1 MQGEEVT
8 PELCRRLAQEIVAK
22 FREDF
27 GSTQHDRLTLT
38 EAQGQ
43 LKSYAVGLE
52 LIWRTS
58 RNGERRGY
66 EDDQVLGLAAELISQ
81 EQTLRLK
88 ERRLEEVS
96 APPII
101 FVSRES
107 KDWISENQAWPEK
120 GYWPRYRRW
129 LLGRRP
135 TDIVEALD
143 RDTNVILG
151 RIGNPNDATRDRWD
165 VRGLVVGQVQSG
177 KTQNFIGVL
186 AKAIDMG
193 YRQIVV
199 LSGVHEDLRAQT
211 QYRVDE
217 GLTGQ
222 TFFDQED
229 GGMDYQHRYVGVRE
243 EDPGNIALPDYDAWT
258 SGSKKHGDIS
268 REKAA
273 RVTGVTDCVHIA
285 VVKKSTARLKRINR
299 MYETLPHL
307 RAQPLI
313 VIDDEADQASLNN
326 KVKDDPTEINKQ
338 IRLLLRQ
345 FARSSYIGYTA
356 TPFANI
362 FSDPDHET
370 EEQGEDLFPRDF
382 IVRLSQGPGYFGP
395 AELFGRKPTLL
406 ADELGRIPAETMIE
420 TTDDVD
426 SWMPPK
432 SGRWAT
438 CTPLPES
445 LLQAIADFVV
455 GAAIKSIRREQY
467 SQITAHTT
475 MLINVPRSQTQQDQ
489 LVGALDEVVKAIK
502 RDVGGDKMATDSWM
516 SRLRSSFEE
525 QIVPNL
531 MPRLNVDPPIWTDV
545 IRRVWELVD
554 RKLEVALVNGTVRD
568 MLAYDKYKEDGRF
581 VIAVGG
587 DKLSRGMTLEG
598 LTVAYFLRRS
608 SAWDTLLQ
616 MGRWFGY
623 RPGYLDLCRLYT
635 SDVILSRF
643 NEVSQRIEEL
653 NQDLEEKFGQGAEP
667 KEIGMYVMK
676 SALSLLPTRRTALR
690 GARLFEIQAR
700 HSGKNLSRRYLAM
713 LTEDRVATLDAA
725 RWLLNQAQTG
735 SQQGSEI
742 RLTQEEDRH
751 KYTYHG
757 ISPEIIAQYLR
768 RSILPPSEGQQ
779 TNNLLA
785 ENILKLA
792 ADGMIRE
799 WTVCFPNNEAG
810 SDRSPVELSSNVKI
824 NPSIR
829 DSTEISGNFR
839 KYDNVSMHHDL
850 WADITIKEAGRIGI
864 TPGDV
869 NWRKQRLQA
878 LAARPESRGL
888 LNCYIIKNDDGPSA
902 TWHISFP
909 SMPRENT
916 YAVWANPVAVRDLL
930 YGTEDEE

>member
-1 MQGEEVT
+1 MRGEEVT
-8 PELCRRLAQEIVAK
+8 PELCRRLAEEIVAK

-27 GSTQHDRLTLT
+27 GSKQHERLTLT
-38 EAQGQ
+38 EVQGQ

-52 LIWRTS
+52 LRWRTS
-58 RNGERRGY
+58 RNGERRGF
-66 EDDQVLGLAAELISQ
+66 EDDRVLGLAAELVSQ

-88 ERRLEEVS
+88 ERLQEETT

-107 KDWISENQAWPEK
+107 KNWISGNQAWPEK
-120 GYWPRYRRW
+120 GYWLRYRRW

-135 TDIVEALD
+135 TNIVEALD

-151 RIGNPNDATRDRWD
+151 RMGNPNDETRNQWD

-222 TFFDQED
+222 TFFDPED
-229 GGMDYQHRYVGVRE
+229 GGIDYQHRYVGVRE

-299 MYETLPHL
+299 MYETLQHL
-307 RAQPLI
+307 RNQPLI

-338 IRLLLRQ
+338 IRQLLRQ
-345 FARSSYIGYTA
+345 FPRSSYVGYTA
-356 TPFANI
+356 TPYANI
-362 FSDPDHET
+362 FGDPEHET

-382 IVRLSQGPGYFGP
+382 IVRLGQGPGYFGP
-395 AELFGRKPTLL
+395 AELFGRKPTPL
-406 ADELGRIPAETMIE
+406 AEELGRIPAETMIK
-420 TTDDVD
+420 TTDDVV

-432 SGRWAT
+432 SGRWAA

-445 LLQAIADFVV
+445 LLQAVADFVV
-455 GAAIKSIRREQY
+455 GAAIKSIRREQF

-489 LVGALDEVVKAIK
+489 LVEAIDKVVKSIK
-502 RDVGGDKMATDSWM
+502 RDVSGERLTTDSWM
-516 SRLRSSFEE
+516 ARLRTSFQER
-525 QIVPNL
+525 IVPNL
-531 MPRLNVDPPIWTDV
+531 MPTLDVGPPTWADV
-545 IRRVWELVD
+545 LKRIGEIVS
-554 RKLEVALVNGTVRD
+554 RKLEVALVNGTVKD
-568 MLAYDKYKEDGRF
+568 MLAYDSHKDEGRF

-635 SDVILSRF
+635 SDLILSRF

-653 NQDLEEKFGQGAEP
+653 NLDLEEKFGQGAEP

-676 SALSLLPTRRTALR
+676 SEMSLLPTRRTALR
-690 GARLFEIQAR
+690 GARLVEIQGR
-700 HSGKNLSRRYLAM
+700 HSEKPVSRRFLAR
-713 LTEDRVATLDAA
+713 TIEDQVATVESA
-725 RWLLNQAQTG
+725 RWLYGQVRTHSQIG
-735 SQQGSEI
+735 SGS
-742 RLTQEEDRH
+742 RLTQSDERH
-751 KYTYHG
+751 RYTYYG

-768 RSILPPSEGQQ
+768 RSVLPPSEGQQ
-779 TNNLLA
+779 TNDLLA

-792 ADGMIRE
+792 ADGMVKD
-799 WTVCFPNNEAG
+799 WSVSFPDNEARPG
-810 SDRSPVELSSNVKI
+810 ISAVELGMDVKI

-829 DSTEISGNFR
+829 NSKIVSGKYRRYDDISAPV
-839 KYDNVSMHHDL
+839 DI
-850 WADITIKEAGRIGI
+850 WADITIEEAGRIGVK
-864 TPGDV
+864 PGQVKWEMD
-869 NWRKQRLQA
+869 RPKA
-878 LAARPESRGL
+878 AKARPESRGL
-888 LNCYIIKNDDGPSA
+888 LICYIVKSEDGISA
-902 TWHISFP
+902 TWYISFP
-909 SMPRENT
+909 KMLREKP
-916 YAVWANPVAVRDLL
+916 YVVWANPVAVRAI

>member
-1 MQGEEVT
+1 LQGKELT
-8 PELCRRLAQEIVAK
+8 PELSRRLAQEVVAK
-22 FREDF
+22 FRGDF
-27 GSTQHDRLTLT
+27 GSAQHDRLTLA
-38 EAQGQ
+38 EVQGQ
-43 LKSYAVGLE
+43 LKSNAVGLE
-52 LIWRTS
+52 LRWRTS
-58 RNGERRGY
+58 RNGEPRGY
-66 EDDQVLGLAAELISQ
+66 EDVEVLGIAAELISQ

-88 ERRLEEVS
+88 ERRSEEVT

-101 FVSRES
+101 FVSRDS
-107 KDWISENQAWPEK
+107 KDWIPEGQTWPEK
-120 GYWPRYRRW
+120 GYWPRYERW

-135 TDIVEALD
+135 ADTVEALD
-143 RDTNVILG
+143 RDTNIILG
-151 RIGNPNDATRDRWD
+151 RLGNPNDANQDNWD

-199 LSGVHEDLRAQT
+199 LSGIHEDLRAQT

-222 TFFDQED
+222 TFFDAED
-229 GGMDYQHRYVGVRE
+229 GGLEYQHRYVGVRE
-243 EDPGNIALPDYDAWT
+243 EDSGNIALPDYDAWT

-268 REKAA
+268 RGKAA

-285 VVKKSTARLKRINR
+285 VVKKSTARLRRING
-299 MYETLPHL
+299 MYKTLPHL

-338 IRLLLRQ
+338 IRELLRQ
-345 FARSSYIGYTA
+345 FPRSSYVGYTA

-362 FSDPDHET
+362 FGDPEHET
-370 EEQGEDLFPRDF
+370 VDQGQDLFPRDF
-382 IVRLSQGPGYFGP
+382 IVRLGQGPGYFGP

-406 ADELGRIPAETMIE
+406 ADELGRIPAETMIQ
-420 TTDDVD
+420 TTEDVT

-432 SGRWAT
+432 SGEWAA
-438 CTPLPES
+438 CTPLPAS

-455 GAAIKSIRREQY
+455 GAAIKSMRRDKF

-475 MLINVPRSQTQQDQ
+475 MLINVPRAQTQQEQ

-502 RDVGGDKMATDSWM
+502 RDVGGDNIARDAWVA
-516 SRLRSSFEE
+516 RLRKSFEE

-531 MPRLNVDPPIWTDV
+531 MPRLDVDPPAWTDV
-545 IRRVWELVD
+545 LRQVGDLVQ
-554 RKLEVALVNGTVRD
+554 RKLKVALVNGTVKD
-568 MLAYDKYKEDGRF
+568 MLEYDKHKDEGRF

-608 SAWDTLLQ
+608 NAWDTLLQ

-667 KEIGMYVMK
+667 REIGIYVLK
-676 SALSLLPTRRTALR
+676 SELSLLPTRRTALR
-690 GARLFEIQAR
+690 GAREVEIQGR
-700 HSGKNLSRRYLAM
+700 HSGRPTFRRNLAM
-713 LTEDRVATLDAA
+713 TNGDRNATLEAA
-725 RWLLNQAQTG
+725 RWLFEQAQT
-735 SQQGSEI
+735 QPQREPKNL
-742 RLTQEEDRH
+742 LTHGNRH
-751 KYTYHG
+751 RYTFFG
-757 ISPEIIAQYLR
+757 VPPETVAQYLR
-768 RSILPPSEGQQ
+768 QSVLPPSEGQQ
-779 TNNLLA
+779 TNDLLA

-792 ADGMIRE
+792 ADGMVQE
-799 WTVCFPNNEAG
+799 WAVSFPDNEAR
-810 SDRSPVELSSNVKI
+810 SDSSPVELAKNVRV

-829 DSTEISGNFR
+829 NSKDISGKHR
-839 KYDNVSMHHDL
+839 RYDDISAPIDL
-850 WADITIKEAGRIGI
+850 WADITIEEVISIKL
-864 TPGDV
+864 TPGQV
-869 NWRKQRLQA
+869 NWEKDRPKA
-878 LAARPESRGL
+878 ATARPESRGL
-888 LNCYIIKNDDGPSA
+888 LICYVVKTDDGPSA
-902 TWHISFP
+902 TWYISFP
-909 SMPRENT
+909 QMLREKP
-916 YAVWANPVAVRDLL
+916 YVVWANPVAVRAM
-930 YGTEDEE
+930 YGSEDDK